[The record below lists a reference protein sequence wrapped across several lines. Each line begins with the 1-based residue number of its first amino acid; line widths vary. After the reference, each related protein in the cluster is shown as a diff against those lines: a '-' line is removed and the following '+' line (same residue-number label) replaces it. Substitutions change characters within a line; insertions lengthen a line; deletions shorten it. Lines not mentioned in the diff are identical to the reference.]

1 MSDPQPWTARRY
13 AVIDVEGNGQH
24 PPDLVELAVVHVV
37 DGIIGEPTAWLVR
50 PDTPILWQARRVHG
64 ISNDDVATAE
74 SFDAVRADVLAH
86 LGDAVIVGHNVG
98 IDLDVLRRKLPDW
111 RPAKVIDTLRIARR
125 LLPDL
130 GTHRLGALV
139 DHLDLATGLPD
150 GLQPHRAAYDVLVTA
165 RLLRALAT
173 TVAGLTT
180 WDALCELGGPP
191 RMPAPDDAT
200 DRLF

>member
-1 MSDPQPWTARRY
+1 MSEAQPWTTQRY
-13 AVIDVEGNGQH
+13 AVVDVEGNGQR
-24 PPDLVELAVVHVV
+24 PPDLVELAIVHVV

-50 PDTPILWQARRVHG
+50 PDTPILWQARRIHG
-64 ISNDDVATAE
+64 ISNDDVATTQ

-98 IDLDVLRRKLPDW
+98 IDLDVLRRKLPD
-111 RPAKVIDTLRIARR
+111 
-125 LLPDL
+125 L
-130 GTHRLGALV
+130 GSLV

-180 WDALCELGGPP
+180 WEALCELGGPP
-191 RMPAPDDAT
+191 RMPAPDDAA